1 MARPSASLMR
11 SVREL
16 GAKAPYLPDL
26 LALSDEARARD
37 PLVTLEGL
45 PAGSG
50 YIFRHYSL
58 ARQERMKLAKEAE
71 RAARRRGI
79 FFLVAGDFGLATHLR
94 ADGMHL
100 SEWQVKRGYA
110 ARALERFALVTCAAH
125 SAEALARAARA
136 GLDAA
141 LLSPVF
147 LTQSHPGAKALG
159 LLRFAALAEEAA
171 LPVYAMGGI
180 NEETVRRLCPTKAA
194 GIAGISFTSG

>member
-11 SVREL
+11 SVREM
-16 GAKAPYLPDL
+16 GAKAPHLPDL
-26 LALSDEARARD
+26 LALSDEARAPG
-37 PLVTLEGL
+37 PLATLESL

-50 YIFRHYSL
+50 YIFRHYAL
-58 ARQERMKLAKEAE
+58 APEERIKLAKEAG

-79 FFLVAGDFGLATHLR
+79 FFLVAGDLGLATHLR

-100 SEWQVKRGYA
+100 PEWQVKRGYA
-110 ARALERFALVTCAAH
+110 AKALERFALVTGAAH
-125 SAEALARAARA
+125 SAEALVRATRA

-147 LTQSHPGAKALG
+147 PTQSHPGAKALG
-159 LLRFAALAEEAA
+159 LLRFAALADEAA

-180 NEETVRRLCPTKAA
+180 NEETVRRVCSTKAA
-194 GIAGISFTSG
+194 GIAGIGFTSG